1 MDALNIKPAVP
12 STTIEN
18 WDSIQ
23 WTSIEKYVRKLQQ
36 RIFNATKQG
45 KNRKTRGLQRLLIRG
60 EASLLLSIRTVTQIN
75 KGKRSA
81 GIDGY
86 KALTPDERMDLFLQM
101 KSYSIASHHP
111 KPVKR
116 LYIPKKNKKLR
127 PLCIPTIRDRV
138 YQNVVKLALEPE
150 WEAKFEPISYGFRP
164 KRSAHDAMEAI
175 YNKLAPGKKQWIFEG
190 DFKGCFDNLNHE
202 YILKQLA
209 GFPGKDIIGKW
220 LRAGYL
226 ENGTF
231 HATPEGTP
239 QGGIISPLLA
249 NIALHG
255 MEEAIGVK
263 YKVMN
268 RPSRGGVRYE
278 VKSSR
283 TIVRYADDFVIIC
296 ESEEEAHSMY
306 EVLKPYLK
314 ERGLELA
321 KDKTSVVH
329 VTEGFDFLGFNV
341 RRYEYTKNTGTQK
354 SKLFIKPSKESLN
367 KTREK
372 LSEKMKY
379 LRGANISTVI
389 AHLNPILRGVANYWS
404 PQVSKDAFTQIDH
417 HVVHLMYKH
426 LKGIHPNKSWTWIK
440 EKYLGKD
447 KHGISKNKW
456 IFTCPVRGNQLW
468 KMEWKAVVRHELI
481 RHNYSP
487 FDESLKEYFTDRDI
501 KEFKRVSMELY
512 QKLAKKRSYKCSL
525 CGNSLFDEEGIEIHH
540 STPRVQGGKNM
551 IKNMELV
558 HISCHIDHHKLHPA
572 KGPIPTDAELE
583 EDKKQRRLKRNNNL
597 TL

>member
-127 PLCIPTIRDRV
+127 PLGIPTIRDRV

-239 QGGIISPLLA
+239 QGGLCKASHNP
-249 NIALHG
+249 
-255 MEEAIGVK
+255 
-263 YKVMN
+263 
-268 RPSRGGVRYE
+268 P
-278 VKSSR
+278 
-283 TIVRYADDFVIIC
+283 YA
-296 ESEEEAHSMY
+296 
-306 EVLKPYLK
+306 K
-314 ERGLELA
+314 
-321 KDKTSVVH
+321 
-329 VTEGFDFLGFNV
+329 
-341 RRYEYTKNTGTQK
+341 
-354 SKLFIKPSKESLN
+354 
-367 KTREK
+367 
-372 LSEKMKY
+372 
-379 LRGANISTVI
+379 
-389 AHLNPILRGVANYWS
+389 
-404 PQVSKDAFTQIDH
+404 
-417 HVVHLMYKH
+417 
-426 LKGIHPNKSWTWIK
+426 
-440 EKYLGKD
+440 
-447 KHGISKNKW
+447 
-456 IFTCPVRGNQLW
+456 
-468 KMEWKAVVRHELI
+468 
-481 RHNYSP
+481 
-487 FDESLKEYFTDRDI
+487 
-501 KEFKRVSMELY
+501 
-512 QKLAKKRSYKCSL
+512 
-525 CGNSLFDEEGIEIHH
+525 
-540 STPRVQGGKNM
+540 
-551 IKNMELV
+551 
-558 HISCHIDHHKLHPA
+558 
-572 KGPIPTDAELE
+572 
-583 EDKKQRRLKRNNNL
+583 
-597 TL
+597 